1 MKISKELVKNL
12 VEDILLQ
19 TGGEM
24 SGPDVALCKLCTP
37 SVNWVCMFTGKH
49 GVYLSLYMI
58 PILDYKQSLTMEKK
72 DVLYKQFETMVWVCC
87 LRRSFKFKQI
97 CH

>member
-1 MKISKELVKNL
+1 MMKISKELVKNL

-37 SVNWVCMFTGKH
+37 SVN
-49 GVYLSLYMI
+49 
-58 PILDYKQSLTMEKK
+58 
-72 DVLYKQFETMVWVCC
+72 
-87 LRRSFKFKQI
+87 
-97 CH
+97 